1 MPLLR
6 TGRTHALGA
15 GLAVIGLA
23 LAAPAAAAPTRAE
36 FVARSEALCKATSES
51 ITAHS
56 RRLFRKYERLR
67 PKGRFSEFTNRQRRR
82 DDALY
87 FGSYGRAL
95 VFRGRAIHALD
106 RQLVLVAGAPD
117 DAPVIAQWIESRR
130 VNAELIKQAGRQV
143 VRISKRKPRYLLK
156 LLFSIDS
163 IDDQLGLTDLIVGSY
178 GFDECFLAPDSS
190 F

>member
-1 MPLLR
+1 MPLLLNKR
-6 TGRTHALGA
+6 TNALAA
-15 GLAVIGLA
+15 GLVVAGLA

-36 FVARSEALCKATSES
+36 FVAQSEALCKTTNEA
-51 ITAHS
+51 ITANS
-56 RRLFRKYERLR
+56 RRLFHKYRRLR

-87 FGSYGRAL
+87 FGGYGRGL

-106 RQLVLVAGAPD
+106 RQLQLVREPPD
-117 DAPVIAQWIESRR
+117 DAPLIAQWIESRR
-130 VNAELIKQAGRQV
+130 VDADLIKEAGRQV
-143 VRISKRKPRYLLK
+143 VRVSKRKPRYMLK

-178 GFDECFLAPDSS
+178 GFDQCFLAPSS
-190 F
+190 I

>member
-6 TGRTHALGA
+6 ISRANHLAA
-15 GLAVIGLA
+15 GLVVAGLV
-23 LAAPAAAAPTRAE
+23 LAAPAAAAPTRAA
-36 FVARSEALCKATSES
+36 FVAQSEALCKTTNEA
-51 ITAHS
+51 ITANS
-56 RRLFRKYERLR
+56 RRVFRKYKRQR
-67 PKGRFSEFTNRQRRR
+67 PKGHFSDFTKRQRRR

-87 FGSYGRAL
+87 FGGYGRAL

-106 RQLVLVAGAPD
+106 RQLQLVPEPPD

-130 VNAELIKQAGRQV
+130 VDADLIKQAGQQV
-143 VRISKRKPRYLLK
+143 VRVSKRKPRYVLK